1 MLARKTKAV
10 ILRMI
15 VGWLVIMLA
24 GPAWSADDPVHL
36 RLNIGDIRVLPI
48 PDIARI
54 AVGDSKVVNAVSD
67 DDREVIVFAKDQ
79 GQTTLQ
85 IWDVHGERQ
94 IFQIVVQAAEE
105 QKLMQDIRRILVR
118 IPKVRA
124 SIVGDKVIVEGDSL
138 TDADRERVG
147 ILAKHYPQIID
158 MTSQVGWDQMVLLDV
173 QILELPRNYLQELG
187 VRWNPASAGG
197 FNAGMTWDA
206 ASSKLFERVGEQV
219 MNVSFP
225 MNNPAGY
232 FGVSAVLSST
242 IQAMATQGEAVVL
255 AQPQLMARSGST
267 AEFLAG
273 GEVPYSV
280 TDNNGNTQTIFKP
293 YGVSLFIT
301 PRIEKNGT
309 VRSKINVEVSS
320 VDASLNL
327 AGGPALKTRRTST
340 EFNVQSG
347 ETLVLAGFIS
357 RDQVQ
362 NNDKVPGFGDT
373 PILGALFKSRKFQN
387 NESELAIFVR
397 PVVVSADNKDL
408 QKRVKRSKL
417 ILDSTFEAGPVL
429 NVPVQGEP
437 QKNEGVTSETKT
449 RIEDKPGKRKWQG
462 NELQG
467 SVWNPVLD
475 SPVTGIRFRKSR

>member
-1 MLARKTKAV
+1 MLARKTKAI

-15 VGWLVIMLA
+15 FGGLWALGAWPVLA
-24 GPAWSADDPVHL
+24 ADDPVHL
-36 RLNIGDIRVLPI
+36 RLNIGDIRVLPM

-85 IWDVHGERQ
+85 IWDVHGDRK

-105 QKLMQDIRRILVR
+105 QRLMQDIRRILVR

-197 FNAGMTWDA
+197 LNAGMTWEA
-206 ASSKLFERVGEQV
+206 TSSKLFERVGEQV
-219 MNVSFP
+219 MNVPFP

-255 AQPQLMARSGST
+255 AQPQLMARSGAT

-320 VDASLNL
+320 VDASMNL

-357 RDQVQ
+357 RDQMQ
-362 NNDKVPGFGDT
+362 NSDKVPGFGDT

>member
-1 MLARKTKAV
+1 MLARKTNAI
-10 ILRMI
+10 ILMI
-15 VGWLVIMLA
+15 SVGLFGIFASWPVLA
-24 GPAWSADDPVHL
+24 AGDPVHFK
-36 RLNIGDIRVLPI
+36 LNIGDIRVLPI

-67 DDREVIVFAKDQ
+67 DDREVILFAKDQ

-85 IWDVHGERQ
+85 IWDVHGDRK
-94 IFQIVVQAAEE
+94 IFQVVVQAAEE
-105 QKLMQDIRRILVR
+105 QKLLQDIRRILAR

-158 MTSQVGWDQMVLLDV
+158 MSSQVGWDQMVLLDV
-173 QILELPRNYLQELG
+173 QILELPRNYLQDIG

-197 FNAGMTWDA
+197 LNAGITWDA
-206 ASSKLFERVGEQV
+206 ASAKLFDRVGEQV
-219 MNVSFP
+219 MNVPFP

-242 IQAMATQGEAVVL
+242 IQAMASQGEAVIL
-255 AQPQLMARSGST
+255 AQPQLMARSGAT

-293 YGVSLFIT
+293 YGVSLYIT

-309 VRSKINVEVSS
+309 VRSKIHVEVSS
-320 VDASLNL
+320 VDASMNL

-362 NNDKVPGFGDT
+362 NSDKVPGFGDT

-429 NVPVQGEP
+429 NVHVQGEP
-437 QKNEGVTSETKT
+437 PKDEPVSSAKKPNVQE
-449 RIEDKPGKRKWQG
+449 KPGKRKWQG
-462 NELQG
+462 NELQV
-467 SVWNPVLD
+467 SVWDPVLEA
-475 SPVTGIRFRKSR
+475 PVTGIRFRKSR